1 MVGFEQLATRYFPDI
16 EAINIWIKLA
26 RYWTQKNDVILT
38 YNESCELFYSYLLY
52 SLTENGFTLVIEEE
66 KNLPLLRTKFE
77 NLNEFVFLSTEDS
90 AENQKKAIAGIENH
104 SAKVVVV
111 SVQRFFQKG
120 NKFLEYLKSYQVLQ
134 IVIHNVHKISH
145 WGSHDEIYSGLAR
158 LKSYLRH
165 VPIIAVSPIFTSVSE
180 KDIKTTLHLHEPI
193 LLFLNTLPENY
204 TYSVLFIQN
213 DYTMFQALQDIARK
227 YTSERGMVITH
238 EMHFSLPNNLSF
250 DFQSENTTFAI
261 YTEPPDNLEQ
271 VYFLQ
276 KQYDI
281 DNIYVI
287 YDERLIEHKKATL
300 KSNFKQK
307 LHQDIA
313 IKRFEEVIQWC
324 TINSCKKQ
332 ELQKY
337 WQMPM
342 TEPCG
347 KCNICVF
354 LQEKIP
360 STQNYAHDIQKLKE
374 MLLAKRLDLAKNQ
387 NILVNQVFSDITI
400 EEIAIYLPQ
409 NKDDLTYIAGLGTK
423 KIQLYGDV
431 ILDMVLDFCT
441 LYEVSDNMKNLKE
454 QRRTK
459 NSFKNTPIRVSVVK
473 KAKIKTAIQEVG
485 IWNVQLIHDFLNTE
499 DISLSEIEN
508 VINDIK
514 L

>member
-1 MVGFEQLATRYFPDI
+1 MVGFEQLAERYFPDI
-16 EAINIWIKLA
+16 ETTNIWIKLA
-26 RYWTQKNDVILT
+26 QYWTQKNDVILT
-38 YNESCELFYSYLLY
+38 YDESYELFYSYLLY

-66 KNLPLLRTKFE
+66 KNLPFLRTKFE

-145 WGSHDEIYSGLAR
+145 WGSFDEIYSGLIQF
-158 LKSYLRH
+158 KSYLKH
-165 VPIIAVSPIFTSVSE
+165 VPIIAVLPITTLALE
-180 KDIKTTLHLHEPI
+180 KDIIYKLHLHEAITLYINQIPEQYSYFISPI
-193 LLFLNTLPENY
+193 
-204 TYSVLFIQN
+204 S
-213 DYTMFQALQDIARK
+213 FQQSIEKSIQDIAK
-227 YTSERGMVITH
+227 KHHSEQGILLTNYTNYTLPDNLLCNTLSSEAR
-238 EMHFSLPNNLSF
+238 
-250 DFQSENTTFAI
+250 FAI
-261 YTEPPDNLEQ
+261 YAELPDNLEQ
-271 VYFLQ
+271 IYFFQKEHHINHVYILYNE
-276 KQYDI
+276 KEL
-281 DNIYVI
+281 V
-287 YDERLIEHKKATL
+287 HKKTAIQ
-300 KSNFKQK
+300 NAFKQK
-307 LHQDIA
+307 LYQDIA

-324 TINSCKKQ
+324 TVDSCKKQ
-332 ELQKY
+332 ELQKH
-337 WQMPM
+337 WQMPI

-347 KCNICVF
+347 RCNICVPF
-354 LQEKIP
+354 QKKIP
-360 STQNYAHDIQKLKE
+360 STQNYTHDIQKLKE
-374 MLLAKRLDLAKNQ
+374 MLLAKRLVLAKNE
-387 NILVNQVFSDITI
+387 NTLAHHIFSDITI
-400 EEIAIYLPQ
+400 EETSIYLPQ

-423 KIQLYGDV
+423 KIQLYGNA
-431 ILDMVLDFCT
+431 ILDTVLDFCT

-454 QRRTK
+454 QRKTK

-499 DISLSEIEN
+499 GITLSEIES